1 MSQSTT
7 TAATVYV
14 GLDVH
19 KDSIDIALAE
29 AGRDG
34 EVRHLGAVAG
44 GLVAVSK
51 ALRRLVSRGHCVQV
65 VYEAGPCG
73 FVLQRHL
80 AALGYHCEVVA
91 PSSIPKRSGDRVKT
105 DRRDALMLA
114 RLARAGEL
122 SAVRVPDAVDEALRD
137 LVRAREDAVREQR
150 NARHRLKALLLR
162 SGVVYAGKSAWTA
175 AHLRWLA
182 GLALPHAA
190 QQIAFQEYLH
200 AVSESGARIE
210 RLEQSLRDALADW
223 SLAPVVAALQALRG
237 VQLVAAVTLVAEIQ
251 DFHRFDNPRRLM
263 AYLGLVPSE
272 DSSGQRRRQ
281 GAITKAGNSAARR
294 MLVEVAHLY
303 RYPARVSADIAK
315 RQSGLPKAVTDI
327 AWTAQLR
334 LCARFKRLAARHMPH
349 NKIVV
354 AIARELSGFV
364 WAIACEVTPPAAPYV
379 KPR

>member
-7 TAATVYV
+7 TAATVYA

-44 GLVAVSK
+44 GVDAVSK
-51 ALRRLVSRGHCVQV
+51 ALRRLVSRGHCVHV

-80 AALGYHCEVVA
+80 CALGYHCEVVA

-162 SGVVYAGKSAWTA
+162 NGVVYAGKSAWTA

-190 QQIAFQEYLH
+190 QHIAFQEYLH
-200 AVSESGARIE
+200 AVSESQARIA
-210 RLEQSLRDALADW
+210 RLEQSLRDALAGW
-223 SLAPVVAALQALRG
+223 SLAPVAAALQALRG
-237 VQLVAAVTLVAEIQ
+237 VQLIAAITLVAEIQ
-251 DFHRFDNPRRLM
+251 DFHRFANPRQLM

-294 MLVEVAHLY
+294 MLVEVAHQY
-303 RYPARVSADIAK
+303 RYPARVSAVIAR
-315 RQSGLPKAVTDI
+315 RQSELPKAVTDI

-334 LCARFKRLAARHMPH
+334 LCARFKRLAARRMPH

-364 WAIACEVTPPAAPYV
+364 WAIAREVTPLPAAST
-379 KPR
+379 